1 MVYYNIIK
9 TPIQERSYKM
19 ETRFTVRLK
28 DEDYSKIKK
37 IAEMNSRSV
46 NKQLEFII
54 KNTIKDYEKI
64 LGEIKL
70 ESESSPITK

>member
-1 MVYYNIIK
+1 
-9 TPIQERSYKM
+9 M